1 MFGIIFIR
9 INLNVLEKNLFI
21 IYNNI
26 NNKTKTMSYGKDFLI
41 KIKYELERLI
51 NNKKINKI

>member
-1 MFGIIFIR
+1 M
-9 INLNVLEKNLFI
+9 NLFI